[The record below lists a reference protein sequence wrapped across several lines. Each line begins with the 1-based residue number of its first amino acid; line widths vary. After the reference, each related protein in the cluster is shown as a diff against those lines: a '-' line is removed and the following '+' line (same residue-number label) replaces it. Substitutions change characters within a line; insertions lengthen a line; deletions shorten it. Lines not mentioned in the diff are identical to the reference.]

1 MYYKRELITPVRA
14 KELIATNDK
23 NRKINNRRVAVLVE
37 AIQTNRWYETP
48 QPISISPS
56 GVLLDGQHRCSAIV
70 KAQKPVVLYVAYDVP
85 ENTIFDK
92 GLERNTRDSLYM
104 RGIISKDVSTAFIIA
119 MVNDYF
125 VRMYPGKEKL
135 FSDDAKGDFINENEQ
150 LLIDISR
157 IVLAGANN
165 IKDAKSKKSSI
176 SSAVLVAAK
185 CDVSLDV
192 LEDFC
197 KVANSGFL
205 TDDTQSSAIV
215 FRNYCFENAGK
226 IDGGS
231 RKYLNQLAQTS
242 IFDFVNKMPRKI
254 KYRRIRNIYFDSIK
268 EGMKHD

>member
-165 IKDAKSKKSSI
+165 IKEKKKKKSSI
-176 SSAVLVAAK
+176 SSAV
-185 CDVSLDV
+185 
-192 LEDFC
+192 C